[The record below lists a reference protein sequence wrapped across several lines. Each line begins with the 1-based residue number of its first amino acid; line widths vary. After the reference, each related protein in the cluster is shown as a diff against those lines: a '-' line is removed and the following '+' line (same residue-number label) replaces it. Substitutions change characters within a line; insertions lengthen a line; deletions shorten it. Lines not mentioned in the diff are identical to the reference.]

1 MSRRTLSLV
10 VFVAAA
16 ALFSQTVLFPFV
28 LDDEF
33 LIVSNSFLHQPWSA
47 VQAFAHDFWHG
58 TPMEGGFYRPLV
70 VLSLALNG
78 QGLGWNPWG
87 FHLVNVLL
95 HATNAVLLLGLL
107 LRLKV
112 PATAALLGALL
123 LAVHPAAAWP
133 VGSIVARV
141 DLLPAFFLL
150 LALHALAA
158 GSIAGTGLAF
168 LAAFLSKESAIA
180 FAAIPFLALRAPL
193 LRPAAPRRLAACGAA
208 CAAAA
213 GLGLWAR
220 VAAGAGLAI
229 PWNRISPITNP
240 MAAMASP
247 DRVRAALRLA
257 GRYLAYLMAPV
268 RFSDSAGYGA
278 GVAGPGWGSPGVLLG
293 TALLALAGAGAFV
306 LWWRRDRIGVFLA
319 LALGTFLPTAN
330 LLFPNSSLYAQN
342 FLYLPLLGVSL
353 AAADGL
359 GRLDARRTAPTTIA
373 AVILA
378 ILAGATIVESRIW
391 SSGTAL
397 FTAWSERFPRYPLAW
412 SRLGVA
418 RLQAGDVAGSEP
430 ALRRALGLFEPNAEA
445 HYNLGVAL
453 ALSSAPQDPGP
464 TAPNAPPPSGP
475 DAGPARLEEAL
486 DHLRRAAVLQPDLVQ
501 AHVNA
506 SRVLLLLNRPREAE
520 GEARAALGLVPAFT
534 PARLNLAESLFR
546 QERYA
551 DALAEFRDM
560 VRLFP
565 QDPNVR
571 SPFVVA
577 LLYAGDPE
585 EARRETEAA
594 RRDFPDLAW
603 FDFCLARVEARA
615 GHVREARDLLRRARQ
630 RDSQTDAWIA
640 QVHDFDGM
648 PKD

>member
-16 ALFSQTVLFPFV
+16 ALFSRTVRFPFV
-28 LDDEF
+28 FDDQF
-33 LIVSNSFLHQPWSA
+33 LIVANSFLHEPWVA

-58 TPMEGGFYRPLV
+58 TPMEGSYYRPLV

-78 QGLGWNPWG
+78 RGFGWDPWG

-107 LRLKV
+107 LRLTV

-123 LAVHPAAAWP
+123 FAVHPAAAWP

-150 LALHALAA
+150 LALHALMT
-158 GSIAGTGLAF
+158 GSIAGTGFAF
-168 LAAFLSKESAIA
+168 LAAFLSKESAVA

-193 LRPAAPRRLAACGAA
+193 VRTVAPRRLAACGAA
-208 CAAAA
+208 CAAAV

-220 VAAGAGLAI
+220 VAAGAGLAL

-240 MAAMASP
+240 MAVMAAP

-257 GRYLAYLMAPV
+257 GRYLAYLIAPV

-278 GVAGPGWGSPGVLLG
+278 GVPGPGWGSPGVLFG
-293 TALLALAGAGAFV
+293 ATFLALVGFGAIV
-306 LWWRRDRIGVFLA
+306 LWWRRDRIGLFLA
-319 LALGTFLPTAN
+319 LALGTFLPAAN

-359 GRLDARRTAPTTIA
+359 GRCDARRRAPQMIA
-373 AVILA
+373 AALLA
-378 ILAGATIVESRIW
+378 ILAAATILESRVW
-391 SSGTAL
+391 SSDTAL

-418 RLQAGDVAGSEP
+418 RLQSGDVAGSEP
-430 ALRRALGLFEPNAEA
+430 ALRRALELFEPNAEA

-453 ALSSAPQDPGP
+453 ELSSAPAAPGP
-464 TAPNAPPPSGP
+464 TASNAAPPSGLE
-475 DAGPARLEEAL
+475 GSARLEEAL
-486 DHLRRAAVLQPDLVQ
+486 DHLKRAAVLQPDLVE

-506 SRVLLLLNRPREAE
+506 SKVLLLLKRPGEAE
-520 GEARAALGLVPAFT
+520 SEARAALALVPAFT

-551 DALAEFRDM
+551 DALAEFRDLAT
-560 VRLFP
+560 LFP

-571 SPFVVA
+571 SPFIVS
-577 LLYAGDPE
+577 LLHAGHPE
-585 EARRETEAA
+585 ETRRETEAA

-615 GHVREARDLLRRARQ
+615 GHVPEARELLRRARQ
-630 RDSQTDAWIA
+630 RDPQTDAWIA